1 MSYLTKMTD
10 EELQYICD
18 VIPYEDVQG
27 YFRHNPKQF
36 GKIRPGFRVTSVTKD
51 NAAKI
56 LYATKSSHFVSS
68 FLEKH
73 ISIWLSEIEAHI
85 SACMEDGDSL
95 DMAYAHTLPHS
106 FFSENYSLF
115 FKLIEKEKSED
126 YLDLLRELV
135 LMVSKE
141 KERSKHDDVLM
152 QTNTDSEPTCIAEQT
167 QIINMLTELLSEKEQ
182 ECADLTAEVQQ
193 TRTLRIALSSERS
206 LSQLLMDDNDA
217 LSDHVNSVEETLA
230 QKQKD
235 LELLEDRLAEATQE
249 LREAEIRLA
258 VAIQEKQDIE
268 NATHEAE
275 AQGRIHSALIV
286 RKTAQ
291 SLCPERGEEFKEYL
305 GYNLQSIGVPMTE
318 GYFDLLIDHVFSTL
332 FCGMPILISSAV
344 GHNIARCVA
353 NALIGAGDID
363 ILPFTEKIG
372 ADEIK
377 YFLNRSGRIVLFDG
391 FIGNYNEMQLLPIV
405 SQYRDKIIF
414 LTFSYE
420 RTLQYIPV
428 DFLIYCQY
436 LNVNRVGAL
445 SVPAEITEDPS
456 TFKEHE
462 ISCRRTANDNRF
474 QKIGREIMQEC
485 GFTKKL
491 IERLCLQ
498 ITNEQ
503 ELCQILM
510 FSILPYCADVLGI
523 SPYNVSQRLQKYAGQ
538 AGRCPHKAL
547 MLRWFESE

>member
-18 VIPYEDVQG
+18 VIPYEDVQV

-141 KERSKHDDVLM
+141 KECSQYDDVSM
-152 QTNTDSEPTCIAEQT
+152 QANTDSELTCAAEQT
-167 QIINMLTELLSEKEQ
+167 QMINMLTELLSEKEQ

-206 LSQLLMDDNDA
+206 LSQMLMDDNDA
-217 LSDHVNSVEETLA
+217 LSDHVHSVEETLA

-249 LREAEIRLA
+249 LHKAEIRLA
-258 VAIQEKQDIE
+258 VAIQEKQDID
-268 NATHEAE
+268 ATHEAE
-275 AQGRIHSALIV
+275 A
-286 RKTAQ
+286 
-291 SLCPERGEEFKEYL
+291 
-305 GYNLQSIGVPMTE
+305 
-318 GYFDLLIDHVFSTL
+318 
-332 FCGMPILISSAV
+332 
-344 GHNIARCVA
+344 
-353 NALIGAGDID
+353 
-363 ILPFTEKIG
+363 
-372 ADEIK
+372 
-377 YFLNRSGRIVLFDG
+377 
-391 FIGNYNEMQLLPIV
+391 
-405 SQYRDKIIF
+405 
-414 LTFSYE
+414 
-420 RTLQYIPV
+420 
-428 DFLIYCQY
+428 
-436 LNVNRVGAL
+436 
-445 SVPAEITEDPS
+445 
-456 TFKEHE
+456 
-462 ISCRRTANDNRF
+462 
-474 QKIGREIMQEC
+474 
-485 GFTKKL
+485 
-491 IERLCLQ
+491 
-498 ITNEQ
+498 
-503 ELCQILM
+503 
-510 FSILPYCADVLGI
+510 
-523 SPYNVSQRLQKYAGQ
+523 
-538 AGRCPHKAL
+538 
-547 MLRWFESE
+547 